1 MKRLLIYLS
10 VIGVC
15 LTALPIQAEAGSRD
29 RKNDRSWG
37 RHHGYYTREYYRRHQ
52 PPIIGDIVPTTGTT
66 TIRTGITA
74 TPVALASALVFD
86 ATEPEV

>member
-1 MKRLLIYLS
+1 M
-10 VIGVC
+10 VITRANIIG
-15 LTALPIQAEAGSRD
+15 AISR
-29 RKNDRSWG
+29 
-37 RHHGYYTREYYRRHQ
+37 T
-52 PPIIGDIVPTTGTT
+52 IIGDIVPTTGTT